1 MMKFL
6 CQRIC
11 GDINA
16 MRNTFAPMEGIT
28 IYCYRNTH
36 FKYFGEYLDYYYTPF
51 LSIYKHHAIKKR
63 DMREI
68 LPENNKETGIRII
81 PQIMANDADEI
92 TWALNYLKDRGYN
105 EINLN
110 MGCPVGTVVSKNK
123 GSGMLAD
130 TDRLNEIFSRIFDD
144 KITSEIKFT
153 VKTRLGLTDSRE
165 FEEILPILN
174 KFPFGAVIIHPR
186 VRTQMY
192 KGNPDMDM
200 FKWAYENSTNPIGY
214 NGNIFTPYDYDKIVN
229 NFPNLYEV
237 MMGRGLV
244 ANPALARQIKGG
256 NKMTM
261 DELKGFMTD
270 LQKNYKIEIPA
281 DESIMHKMKEIWF
294 YVGNLL
300 VKGDGSDSEQLIHKI
315 RTAKNIAE
323 YRNAVRNVYKECIM
337 KQTTS

>member
-1 MMKFL
+1 
-6 CQRIC
+6 
-11 GDINA
+11 

-36 FKYFGEYLDYYYTPF
+36 HKYFGNDLDYYYTPF
-51 LSIYKHHAIKKR
+51 LSIYKHHSIKKR

-68 LPENNKETGIRII
+68 LPENNSEKGIVII
-81 PQIMANDADEI
+81 PQIMANDSDEI
-92 TWALNYLKDRGYN
+92 IWALHDLHERGYD

-110 MGCPVGTVVSKNK
+110 MGCPVGTVLSKNK

-130 TDRLNEIFSRIFDD
+130 PDRLYEIFSRIFDD

-153 VKTRLGLTDSRE
+153 VKTRLGLTDPHE
-165 FEEILPILN
+165 FENILPVLN

-192 KGNPDMDM
+192 KGIPDMEM
-200 FKWAYENSTNPIGY
+200 FKWAYENSTNPVGY
-214 NGNIFTPYDYDKIVN
+214 NGNIFVPEDYYKIIN
-229 NFPNLYEV
+229 EFPNLYEV

-244 ANPALARQIKGG
+244 ANPALAREIKNGQ
-256 NKMTM
+256 KMNLE
-261 DELKGFMTD
+261 ELKGFMTD
-270 LQKNYKIEIPA
+270 LEKNYKIEIPA

-300 VKGDGSDSEQLIHKI
+300 VKQDGSSSEQLIHKI

-323 YRNAVRNVYKECIM
+323 YRNAVRTVFRECVMKENVSK
-337 KQTTS
+337 TS